1 MKIIKGKLDAKGK
14 SFAIVVSRFNEFVT
28 QKLLEGALDCLLRH
42 NADEKNITA
51 VWVPGAFE
59 IPVTAQRLAKTK
71 RFSAVICLGAI
82 IRGETPHFEFIAN
95 SVANNLGKLAL
106 ESDIPVIFGVITT
119 ENLEQAIERA
129 GTKAGNKGW
138 EAAQAAI
145 EMTNLIKEI

>member
-59 IPVTAQRLAKTK
+59 IPVTAQRLVKTK